1 MKELPV
7 YETPQVVSFTE
18 EQILDE
24 MGPAG
29 LQPPPPISQVQ

>member
-29 LQPPPPISQVQ
+29 LMPPPVSPVLR

>member
-7 YETPQVVSFTE
+7 YEVPQVISFTE

-29 LQPPPPISQVQ
+29 LRMPPPVSPI